1 MFPSVLGS
9 GSAVWNHRGLLGS
22 WGWGPSVCRL
32 RRGAHRTNATPGP
45 RHWPRGD
52 CHRCDH
58 GDQRGPSTQGVQ
70 LIIALT
76 TEERTETWLDT
87 RGWTANPG
95 WLAKWFSFSFFPFF
109 FFLFVFL
116 LYLFVPLVRAATYVQ
131 ETHCAHITNISFYP
145 PHIWYVCLRIL
156 TFSHTSIQDIKN
168 DGKRNWVTLLMCWVD
183 NTTLSSSCL
192 GLYTHAHTHTHRKVT
207 WCVVFY
213 REKGS

>member
-109 FFLFVFL
+109 FFVCFSSLSLCSFSAGRYLRSGNTLRPHHRHQFL
-116 LYLFVPLVRAATYVQ
+116 STSYLICVPKDFNV
-131 ETHCAHITNISFYP
+131 
-145 PHIWYVCLRIL
+145 
-156 TFSHTSIQDIKN
+156 FSHVNS
-168 DGKRNWVTLLMCWVD
+168 G
-183 NTTLSSSCL
+183 
-192 GLYTHAHTHTHRKVT
+192 Y
-207 WCVVFY
+207 
-213 REKGS
+213 